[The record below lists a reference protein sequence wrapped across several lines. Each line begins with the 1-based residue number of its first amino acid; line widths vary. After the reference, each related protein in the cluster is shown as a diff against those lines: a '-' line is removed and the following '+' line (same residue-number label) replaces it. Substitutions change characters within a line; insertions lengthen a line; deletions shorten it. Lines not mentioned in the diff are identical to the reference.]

1 MFNYESFCE
10 EYRQYLLNVLEIS
23 KNSADKSY
31 IPYLKNKRFKEQL
44 NQAASAAVGK
54 NDFYSAFYEGNK
66 SDKQRLIDIS
76 DGFVNPK
83 HPDITKKTASNYGSY
98 KNAFYSFLED
108 IIKNTPD
115 DKSATPVDEYP
126 DFELDSK
133 AMVKRFI
140 SRFKTQDRVY
150 EQIMFPC
157 RVFGKL
163 FPKKEYKEL
172 LVDACNRI
180 SFIIDNSGNTISFK
194 NIKSLFVNN
203 HAVYLLG
210 NNGNQYSALT
220 ECFDDNK
227 KSKGYFPY
235 PKPSFRNLSIDHKN
249 SLNGTMINNSFPK
262 LKELTNTIK
271 QLEKQYGAYSFKTA
285 PAIGDH
291 LKNTLDANSK
301 AELFLEVKKIY
312 EDTSFVMM
320 DQGENSR
327 KNNSI

>member
-54 NDFYSAFYEGNK
+54 NDFYAAFYEGSK

-126 DFELDSK
+126 DFELDNK

-163 FPKKEYKEL
+163 FPKKEYKDL

-180 SFIIDNSGNTISFK
+180 SFIIDNNGNTISFK

-227 KSKGYFPY
+227 KSKGYLPY

-262 LKELTNTIK
+262 LKELTNIIK